1 MSHFIDEKN
10 VYHIQKNGKDVL
22 TIELDS
28 IEGHVIIKTEKEVF
42 AGPIDLLNT
51 FY

>member
-1 MSHFIDEKN
+1 MTHFIDEKN

-28 IEGHVIIKTEKEVF
+28 IEGHVIIKNEKEVF
-42 AGPIDLLNT
+42 AGPVDLLSFAN
-51 FY
+51 